1 MTDGIQNRRKCILHE
16 QFIDRIGATLHSH
29 THPCCVLSQ
38 IAATVLNSVGVAQL
52 LEELD
57 FLDDILPFLENIETS
72 DEYT

>member
-1 MTDGIQNRRKCILHE
+1 MTDDIQNCHKCICMTSLLIE
-16 QFIDRIGATLHSH
+16 SVPLCTR

-57 FLDDILPFLENIETS
+57 FLDDILPFLENNKTS